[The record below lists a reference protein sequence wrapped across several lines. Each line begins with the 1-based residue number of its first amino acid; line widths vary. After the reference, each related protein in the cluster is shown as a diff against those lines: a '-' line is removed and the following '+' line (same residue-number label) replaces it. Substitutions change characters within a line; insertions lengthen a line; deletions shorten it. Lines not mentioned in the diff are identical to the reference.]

1 MKRIVLSL
9 PVLLITFALGGA
21 LVPTPIAVTRQ
32 SVPPDEIVRQSEDL
46 PSPVELPDQKSEFE
60 PEFHDLP
67 DFEGDGKYRIK
78 LVDTSARDN
87 AYRKSEVIAKNG
99 ERWLGMFEDDGKTF
113 LRKVSTKVKFDPT
126 YEGYGDEDYV
136 RLTTGEPKLPL
147 LLLKNGKRLKHGSVE
162 TYYLGPSSDEMDKR
176 HLEPKEMSLGFKDEF
191 QVGENWY
198 TLRVAPGQ
206 TRSGEKVNVLV
217 LEFDGRVEVVTYN
230 MYYLSENTK
239 YDTLGYLRWVGDLDR
254 DGKLDL
260 YLEHFGYEKGG
271 FSSSLFLSSEATEGN
286 MLKEA
291 AQFGEA
297 GC

>member
-1 MKRIVLSL
+1 MKRIVLSF

-32 SVPPDEIVRQSEDL
+32 SVPPNEIVRQSEL
-46 PSPVELPDQKSEFE
+46 LLLPVELPDQKSEFE
-60 PEFHDLP
+60 PEFRDLL

-78 LVDTSARDN
+78 LVDISARDN

-113 LRKVSTKVKFDPT
+113 LREVTTKVKFDPT

-136 RLTTGEPKLPL
+136 RLTTGEP
-147 LLLKNGKRLKHGSVE
+147 
-162 TYYLGPSSDEMDKR
+162 
-176 HLEPKEMSLGFKDEF
+176 PKEMSLGFKDEF

-291 AQFGEA
+291 TQFGEA

>member
-1 MKRIVLSL
+1 MKRHLFSVPLFAITFSLGYFVLPRLDTAALESVTPTEVANRYE
-9 PVLLITFALGGA
+9 PVLYPITQTTAK
-21 LVPTPIAVTRQ
+21 
-32 SVPPDEIVRQSEDL
+32 D
-46 PSPVELPDQKSEFE
+46 EFE
-60 PEFHDLP
+60 PEFRNLP
-67 DFEGDGKYRIK
+67 DFQGGGKYK
-78 LVDTSARDN
+78 TQLVDISTRDN
-87 AYRKSEVIAKNG
+87 AFRKSEVIAKNG

-113 LRKVSTKVKFDPT
+113 LREVTAKVKFDPT

-147 LLLKNGKRLKHGSVE
+147 LLLKNSKRLKPGSVE

-176 HLEPKEMSLGFKDEF
+176 HLDPKEMSLGFKGEF
-191 QVGENWY
+191 QIGENWY
-198 TLRVAPGQ
+198 ILRVAPGQ
-206 TRSGEKVNVLV
+206 TESGGKVNVLV

-230 MYYLSENTK
+230 MYFLSDNTK

-260 YLEHFGYEKGG
+260 YFEHFGFEKGG
-271 FSSSLFLSSEATEGN
+271 FSSSLYLSSEAMGGN